1 MHNDQA
7 AIDRITRAQEA
18 HSAALM
24 QLPNVVGTAL
34 GVKTVGDKPTDNLA
48 LVVLVRRKVPLD
60 QLKPRSASPPRL
72 TACPSTCKRWATS
85 SACERKT
92 SLSPSTCYNPPM
104 L

>member
-1 MHNDQA
+1 MRNDQA

-34 GVKTVGDKPTDNLA
+34 GVKTVGDKPTEDLA

-60 QLKPRSASPPRL
+60 QLKPE
-72 TACPSTCKRWATS
+72 
-85 SACERKT
+85 ERIPT
-92 SLSPSTCYNPPM
+92 EIDGVPVDVQEVGDVVSL
-104 L
+104 

>member
-1 MHNDQA
+1 MRNDQA

-34 GVKTVGDKPTDNLA
+34 GVKTVGDKPTEDLA

-60 QLKPRSASPPRL
+60 QLKPQ
-72 TACPSTCKRWATS
+72 
-85 SACERKT
+85 ERIPAEIDGVPVDVQEVGDVV
-92 SLSPSTCYNPPM
+92 SL
-104 L
+104 